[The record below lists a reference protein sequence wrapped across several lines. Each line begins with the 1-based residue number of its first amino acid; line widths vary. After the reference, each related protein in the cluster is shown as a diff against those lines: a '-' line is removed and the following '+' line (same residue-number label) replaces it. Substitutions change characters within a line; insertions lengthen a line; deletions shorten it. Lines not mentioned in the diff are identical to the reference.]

1 MVFFILYVGLQ
12 HGGFRRGGSLRKGA
26 PVPPQGG
33 VFKGGATPCPP
44 RLWDESKYDNKVEI
58 TANDVL
64 LGEGT
69 MLVLVNFVQFFLVKN

>member
-1 MVFFILYVGLQ
+1 M
-12 HGGFRRGGSLRKGA
+12 RKGA
-26 PVPPQGG
+26 PVPPREGYL
-33 VFKGGATPCPP
+33 KGGGQHPTPP

>member
-1 MVFFILYVGLQ
+1 
-12 HGGFRRGGSLRKGA
+12 LRKGA
-26 PVPPQGG
+26 PVLPQGG
-33 VFKGGATPCPP
+33 VFKGGGQHPAPP

-69 MLVLVNFVQFFLVKN
+69 MLVLVNFVQFFFGKELKEKFT

>member
-1 MVFFILYVGLQ
+1 M
-12 HGGFRRGGSLRKGA
+12 GFRRGGSLRKGA
-26 PVPPQGG
+26 PVPPG

-69 MLVLVNFVQFFLVKN
+69 MLVLVNFVQFFFGKELKEKFT